1 MLKSCMM
8 GLPLLEGHDYSKEN
22 SKFQAQLSLDPAAG
36 CPCFSWL
43 KQNVVGLQESMR
55 AVRSQMLTM
64 NLLVAQAL
72 HNHPTPIAPKRM
84 ALSFLDPSPLNIDHV
99 HQLDLLLR

>member
-1 MLKSCMM
+1 METDYLQ
-8 GLPLLEGHDYSKEN
+8 GHDYSKEI
-22 SKFQAQLSLDPAAG
+22 SKLQIQVSLDPAAA

-43 KQNVVGLQESMR
+43 KQNVAGLQESMR
-55 AVRSQMLTM
+55 AVRSQMLTV

-72 HNHPTPIAPKRM
+72 HSHPTPIAPKQM
-84 ALSFLDPSPLNIDHV
+84 ALSFLDPSPLNRDHV